1 MQFTEGL
8 TPMTTAPAAI
18 VNIICKP
25 GFDAESMPFSE
36 TQAIAQQRFGSA
48 HKVDLPY
55 LGAGTQQVRFDV
67 ITNQPEA
74 LRFLV
79 AKSARYQ
86 LR

>member
-1 MQFTEGL
+1 
-8 TPMTTAPAAI
+8 MTTAQESI
-18 VNIICKP
+18 VNIICLP
-25 GFDAESMPFSE
+25 GYDAESAPFEE
-36 TQAIAQQRFGSA
+36 TQAIAQQRFGPA

-67 ITNQPEA
+67 VTSQPDA